1 MSSLDLTSTVGATSQ
16 KALDRS
22 EASTEG
28 GGAHES
34 FGRLFGRVFGQ
45 APMRQSFAGSE
56 SSAQEPQIRAV
67 LLGSNTQVI
76 TAGDPPTEEEILA
89 FAREANLDE
98 TSLKALLLTA
108 SGLGE
113 LKSDTGADTTGGD
126 FSANASHGLEANQIV
141 GIDGV
146 SASVLLNDEALR
158 GPSGVL
164 PLQAATNSAG
174 LMTSTDS
181 AGLMTSKD
189 FLSKASQA
197 VSGGLSS
204 VLGDAVAAL
213 KSSAANTSQPAG
225 SDTFRIT
232 LEPLAAGSLDSE
244 LASKDVLASRS
255 LTDELGSEEAAN
267 NKLAARLG
275 LGLKGLSDS
284 MAADDLLRRIQEK
297 KSLGVQ
303 DPIKLQLADASKG
316 LDLWALDA
324 SLESGADSGNESRL
338 YSALGNGT
346 ALESSLRSGNGS
358 FADGSNQSR
367 HDSQG
372 GKPMSQQVMQRFG
385 DILGQRL
392 LQQINQGDW
401 KVEIALEPGD
411 LGSIQIELEWRKGEL
426 EASFKAGQALTR
438 DLLQDGL
445 PRLRE
450 TLERSGID
458 VASVYVGD
466 QGRQQ
471 TFSGG
476 SGQSGS
482 NGLKQS
488 QSSDQ
493 GNGLEAQATGPQGK
507 GSEDGRLD
515 VLV

>member
-1 MSSLDLTSTVGATSQ
+1 MSSLDLTSTVGATSP

-22 EASTEG
+22 EASTKG

-56 SSAQEPQIRAV
+56 SSAQEPQIRTV

-113 LKSDTGADTTGGD
+113 LKSDRGADTTGGD
-126 FSANASHGLEANQIV
+126 FSANASHGLEANQIL

-146 SASVLLNDEALR
+146 SASDLLNDEALS

-164 PLQAATNSAG
+164 PLQTATNSAG
-174 LMTSTDS
+174 LMTST
-181 AGLMTSKD
+181 D

-197 VSGGLSS
+197 VSGGLSL

-213 KSSAANTSQPAG
+213 NSSAANTSQPAG

-255 LTDELGSEEAAN
+255 LTGQLYSEEAAN

-284 MAADDLLRRIQEK
+284 ISVDDLLRRIQEK

-338 YSALGNGT
+338 YSALGSGT
-346 ALESSLRSGNGS
+346 ALESSLRSGSGS
-358 FADGSNQSR
+358 FGDGGNQSR

-392 LQQINQGDW
+392 IQQINQGDW

-476 SGQSGS
+476 ARHSGS
-482 NGLKQS
+482 NDLKQS

-493 GNGLEAQATGPQGK
+493 GNGLEVQATGPQGK
-507 GSEDGRLD
+507 RIDDGRLD